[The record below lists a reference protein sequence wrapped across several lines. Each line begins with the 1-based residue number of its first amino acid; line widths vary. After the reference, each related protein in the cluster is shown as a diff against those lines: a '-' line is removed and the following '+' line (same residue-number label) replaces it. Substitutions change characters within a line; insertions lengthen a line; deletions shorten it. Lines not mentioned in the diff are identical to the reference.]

1 VMAMAAEL
9 SRRGMKNST
18 ARNSRYRWC
27 PARNTPRR
35 MHSGV
40 CTAHD
45 RAMTTNVT
53 QSECSRPGS
62 ARTARQ
68 LSKPAGRITPM
79 PSHDVKLRSRTNRSG
94 TMANATK
101 TSRAGSAIQMREPLR
116 LPREVL
122 RRVPG
127 AAGGAA
133 VVTAR

>member
-1 VMAMAAEL
+1 MAMAAEL

-18 ARNSRYRWC
+18 ARSSRYRWC

-35 MHSGV
+35 RLSGV
-40 CTAHD
+40 WTAHE

-68 LSKPAGRITPM
+68 LSKPAGWITPM
-79 PSHDVKLRSRTNRSG
+79 PSQDVKLRSSTPTSG
-94 TMANATK
+94 TTANATK
-101 TSRAGSAIQMREPLR
+101 TSRAGSAIQVRALLR
-116 LPREVL
+116 LPRAVVL
-122 RRVPG
+122 RVSGR
-127 AAGGAA
+127 AGGAS

>member
-1 VMAMAAEL
+1 ML
-9 SRRGMKNST
+9 
-18 ARNSRYRWC
+18 
-27 PARNTPRR
+27 
-35 MHSGV
+35 SGV

-68 LSKPAGRITPM
+68 LSRPAGRITPM
-79 PSHDVKLRSRTNRSG
+79 PSHDVKLRSRTNRRG

-101 TSRAGSAIQMREPLR
+101 TSRAGSAIQVREEPLR
-116 LPREVL
+116 LPREVV

-127 AAGGAA
+127 AAGGATD
-133 VVTAR
+133 VTAR

>member
-1 VMAMAAEL
+1 MAMAAEL

-18 ARNSRYRWC
+18 ARNSRYRWW

-35 MHSGV
+35 MLSGV

-53 QSECSRPGS
+53 KSACGRPGS
-62 ARTARQ
+62 VSSARQ

-79 PSHDVKLRSRTNRSG
+79 PSHDVKLRSRTPTSG
-94 TMANATK
+94 TTANATN
-101 TSRAGSAIQMREPLR
+101 TSRAGSAIQVREPLR
-116 LPREVL
+116 LPCEVV
-122 RRVPG
+122 RRVSG
-127 AAGGAA
+127 RAGGAS